1 MEGKTKRKITCN
13 ISLVITIIGLLI
25 LITGTSY
32 AALIGNTSSSSE
44 QIIRAGGVTLTLTEN
59 YESINKKIIVLED
72 SEGLLQED
80 VYEFNIKNT
89 GSIAARYDIKIINE
103 LSGENVLPLEYIKV
117 GLEINGEEYGPFN
130 LGEEEGIIDSGV
142 IYKKEIIN
150 YSLRIWL
157 DKEYEE
163 SIEEIEG
170 KMANLKIVVEAEQ
183 RVGNISGESKEF
195 SYTGDV
201 EEYIVPRDG
210 WYYIELGGA
219 SGNAPADNEGYSKG
233 AVTSGY
239 IELEA
244 GEKLYFYIGEQGK
257 KQKTST
263 FNGGGGGGYG
273 SAGYTIPS
281 TISGD
286 TGNYGYAGGGATDVR
301 LVGGTWDN
309 TTSLISR
316 IMVAG
321 GGGSASSSST
331 YNTSGDNSM
340 AGGLYGRNGGY
351 YTGHGD
357 LNTYGEGATQISG
370 GSGGVNLN
378 SYGTN
383 NAGSFGKGGT
393 SNSYSSGVGSSGG
406 GGGYYGGGSGAGTGG
421 GGTGHGAGGGSS
433 YISGY
438 AGVNSVEESTT
449 ITHTNQTLHYS
460 GKYFIGG
467 SMIAGANSGD
477 GYAKIV
483 YVDTKPKKK
492 NTNLNNVRYIKDCI
506 NDNSGIYH
514 RNYWMELQAIV
525 DGVNIAKGKNI
536 TGTVEDLAGY
546 EYENVVDGSFDS
558 YAATSTSTP
567 PGNTCVIVDLG
578 QEYDLDEI
586 MVLHVR
592 WRVSYDNITSVSSNN
607 RNWKVVLNETTP
619 EIHDAKR
626 INAYTDT
633 YNGYVQDDLILWYD
647 GYLHSESDDDY
658 LGHNN
663 SSTNWKD
670 LSGNNNDGTLT
681 GGTWYNKY
689 LRFDGVDDTV
699 STNMYLA
706 DALPSNSDRTLSITV
721 KINSVPYT
729 NTTYGNTGILF
740 GGAYYGGMG
749 IAWHRDTSSE
759 SFTLDGFTR
768 ASGET
773 YNIFGTFNYPTSIL
787 NLTYVNN
794 PSNNKAFIYLNG
806 VKVKESSST
815 TGSYTYATSI
825 GNIGINKAQ
834 IYGGNYVTSY
844 ANMNVYSA
852 KIYNKALT
860 EEEVLHNY
868 LYDKQTFNIE

>member
-1 MEGKTKRKITCN
+1 MRKKYLGRGHLSKITCN

-25 LITGTSY
+25 LIMGTSY
-32 AALIGNTSSSSE
+32 AALIGNTSSSNE

-72 SEGLLQED
+72 ADGLLQED

-89 GSIAARYDIKIINE
+89 GSIAARYDVKIINE

-195 SYTGDV
+195 SYTGKA
-201 EEYIVPRDG
+201 EEYIVPKDG
-210 WYYIELGGA
+210 WYYIEMAGA
-219 SGNAPADNEGYSKG
+219 SGGYIDSNYYSGLG
-233 AVTSGY
+233 AKTSGY

-244 GEKLYFYIGEQGK
+244 GEKLYFYVGGK
-257 KQKTST
+257 GSST
-263 FNGGGGGGYG
+263 TTPNSLISGGYNGGGDAFTESSDNS
-273 SAGYTIPS
+273 SAT
-281 TISGD
+281 T
-286 TGNYGYAGGGATDVR
+286 GGGATDVR
-301 LVGGTWDN
+301 LVGGSWDN
-309 TTSLISR
+309 TSSLISR

-321 GGGSASSSST
+321 GGGGSNNIASNI
-331 YNTSGDNSM
+331 YIGYGG
-340 AGGLYGRNGGY
+340 AGGALYGINGESNQY
-351 YTGHGD
+351 SY
-357 LNTYGEGATQISG
+357 YGEGGTQTSG
-370 GSGGVNLN
+370 GKNARGSSSLNGKFGIGGGGSVP
-378 SYGTN
+378 T
-383 NAGSFGKGGT
+383 NAGA
-393 SNSYSSGVGSSGG
+393 G
-406 GGGYYGGGSGAGTGG
+406 GGGYYGGASGDGYRSGG
-421 GGTGHGAGGGSS
+421 GGGSS

-438 AGVNSVEESTT
+438 AGVNSVEENTT

-467 SMIAGANSGD
+467 EMISGANSGD

-492 NTNLNNVRYIKDCI
+492 NTNLDNVRYIKNCI
-506 NDNSGIYH
+506 SYNTYH
-514 RNYWMELQAIV
+514 NYNHWIEVQAIV
-525 DGVNIAKGKNI
+525 DGVNIAKGKTV
-536 TGTVEDLAGY
+536 TGTTSESSTRPY
-546 EYENVVDGSFDS
+546 SRITDGDITYNN
-558 YAATSTSTP
+558 YAQAASSSTNQCIT
-567 PGNTCVIVDLG
+567 VDLG
-578 QEYDLDEI
+578 NTYDLDE
-586 MVLHVR
+586 VAVWNYFGDQR
-592 WRVSYDNITSVSSNN
+592 SYYDNVTSVSSNN
-607 RNWKVVLNETTP
+607 STWREVIDEVSVETSNG
-619 EIHDAKR
+619 HR
-626 INAYTDT
+626 VNAYTDT
-633 YNGYVQDDLILWYD
+633 YNGYVQDSLVLWYD
-647 GYLHSESDDDY
+647 GYANT
-658 LGHNN
+658 GATRN
-663 SSTNWKD
+663 TTTTTWKD

-749 IAWHRDTSSE
+749 IAWYRDTSSE
-759 SFTLDGFTR
+759 SFTLNGFTR
-768 ASGET
+768 ASGAT

-794 PSNNKAFIYLNG
+794 PSNNKVFIYLNG
-806 VKVKESSST
+806 VKIKESSST
-815 TGSYTYATSI
+815 TGSYEYATSI

-834 IYGGNYVTSY
+834 IYGGNYTTSY
-844 ANMNVYSA
+844 ANMDVYSA

-868 LYDKQTFNIE
+868 LYDKQTFNME

>member
-1 MEGKTKRKITCN
+1 MNKKFSLGGHLSKITCN

-25 LITGTSY
+25 IITGTSY

-89 GSIAARYDIKIINE
+89 GSIAARYDVKIINE

-157 DKEYEE
+157 DKDKEE
-163 SIEEIEG
+163 EIEEIEG

-183 RVGNISGESKEF
+183 RPNSMDGGESKEF
-195 SYTGDV
+195 SYTGNY

-210 WYYIELGGA
+210 WYYIEMAGGQGGNSD
-219 SGNAPADNEGYSKG
+219 SGLG

-244 GEKLYFYIGEQGK
+244 GEKLYFYVGGQGTVRNTNCR
-257 KQKTST
+257 TSGYE
-263 FNGGGGGGYG
+263 FNGGGIAKPASNGVCG
-273 SAGYTIPS
+273 SS
-281 TISGD
+281 
-286 TGNYGYAGGGATDVR
+286 GGGATDVR

-321 GGGSASSSST
+321 GGGTEIGNYQVSFAH
-331 YNTSGDNSM
+331 
-340 AGGLYGRNGGY
+340 GGTLYGESSIFATYQQYLGKGG
-351 YTGHGD
+351 
-357 LNTYGEGATQISG
+357 TQISG
-370 GSGGVNLN
+370 GAAPTKYSAAQSNGE
-378 SYGTN
+378 
-383 NAGSFGKGGT
+383 AGSFGKGG
-393 SNSYSSGVGSSGG
+393 SGGASASTASTGGGSGG
-406 GGGYYGGGSGAGTGG
+406 GSGYYGGSGASGLSNGTWPG
-421 GGTGHGAGGGSS
+421 GGGSS

-467 SMIAGANSGD
+467 SMISGANSGN

-492 NTNLNNVRYIKDCI
+492 NTNLNNVRYIKNCI
-506 NDNSGIYH
+506 SGNSANVSNHWI
-514 RNYWMELQAIV
+514 EVQAIV
-525 DGVNIAKGKNI
+525 DGVNIAKGKTV
-536 TGTVEDLAGY
+536 TGTNSEASTRPYSRITDGDITYSNYAQAGSSSA
-546 EYENVVDGSFDS
+546 NQCI
-558 YAATSTSTP
+558 T
-567 PGNTCVIVDLG
+567 VDLG
-578 QEYDLDEI
+578 AEYDLDE
-586 MVLHVR
+586 VAVWNYFGDQR
-592 WRVSYDNITSVSSNN
+592 SYYDNVTYVSSNN
-607 RNWKVVLNETTP
+607 STWKEVIDEASIETSNG
-619 EIHDAKR
+619 HR
-626 INAYTDT
+626 VNAYTDT
-633 YNGYVQDDLILWYD
+633 YNGYVQDHLVLWYD
-647 GYLHSESDDDY
+647 GYANT
-658 LGHNN
+658 GATRN
-663 SSTNWKD
+663 STTTWKD
-670 LSGNNNDGTLT
+670 LSGTGNDGTLT
-681 GGTWYNKY
+681 GGTWYSKY

-706 DALPSNSDRTLSITV
+706 DALPSGSDRTLSITV

-749 IAWHRDTSSE
+749 IAWYRDTSSE

-773 YNIFGTFNYPTSIL
+773 YNIFGTFNYPTNVL

-815 TGSYTYATSI
+815 TGSYTYASTI

-834 IYGGNYVTSY
+834 IYGGNYATSY
-844 ANMNVYSA
+844 ANMDVYSA
-852 KIYNKALT
+852 RIYNKALT
-860 EEEVLHNY
+860 AEEVLHNY
-868 LYDKQTFNIE
+868 LYDKQTFNLE

>member
-1 MEGKTKRKITCN
+1 MRKKILGEGGHLSKITCN

-72 SEGLLQED
+72 ADGLLQED

-142 IYKKEIIN
+142 IYEKEIIN
-150 YSLRIWL
+150 YSLRVWL

-183 RVGNISGESKEF
+183 RPNSMDKGESKEF

-219 SGNAPADNEGYSKG
+219 QGGSAKYTTLYEGGLGSK
-233 AVTSGY
+233 TSGY

-244 GEKLYFYIGEQGK
+244 GDKLYFYVGGMGSSHSG
-257 KQKTST
+257 TST
-263 FNGGGGGGYG
+263 DTMTPNGKGYNGGSVGRFYANNSNGGG
-273 SAGYTIPS
+273 
-281 TISGD
+281 
-286 TGNYGYAGGGATDVR
+286 GGGATDVR

-316 IMVAG
+316 IMVAAG
-321 GGGSASSSST
+321 GGGGDSHVSSPN
-331 YNTSGDNSM
+331 YSGD
-340 AGGLYGRNGGY
+340 GGDGGTLYGIDSKKINDIC
-351 YTGHGD
+351 YT
-357 LNTYGEGATQISG
+357 Y
-370 GSGGVNLN
+370 
-378 SYGTN
+378 
-383 NAGSFGKGGT
+383 GKGGT
-393 SNSYSSGVGSSGG
+393 QTSGGVSIACSSEHNTVISGAFGIGGNMSHATG
-406 GGGYYGGGSGAGTGG
+406 GGGYYGGAGG
-421 GGTGHGAGGGSS
+421 GHTSAAGGSS

-483 YVDTKPKKK
+483 YVDTKPKRK
-492 NTNLNNVRYIKDCI
+492 NTDLNNVRYIKNCI
-506 NDNSGIYH
+506 NGDSVNSH
-514 RNYWMELQAIV
+514 NAWVEVQAIV
-525 DGVNIAKGKNI
+525 DGVNIAKGK
-536 TGTVEDLAGY
+536 TG
-546 EYENVVDGSFDS
+546 NVYNASGSIVTSLGTNYAYS
-558 YAATSTSTP
+558 YATDGIIDNVEGSKGYAMGSTYT
-567 PGNTCVIVDLG
+567 GLQCFVVDLG
-578 QEYDLDEI
+578 NTYDLDE
-586 MVLHVR
+586 VGVWHYANDSR
-592 WRVSYDNITSVSSNN
+592 TYYDDATYVSSNN
-607 RNWKVVLNETTP
+607 NLWKEVIDETRY
-619 EIHDAKR
+619 EDHGGKR
-626 INAYTDT
+626 TNAYTDT
-633 YNGYVQDDLILWYD
+633 YNGYVQDSLVLWYD
-647 GYLHSESDDDY
+647 GYANTGKARD
-658 LGHNN
+658 N
-663 SSTNWKD
+663 TTTTWKD
-670 LSGNNNDGTLT
+670 LSGNNNDGTLN
-681 GGTWYNKY
+681 GGVWNYNY
-689 LRFDGVDDTV
+689 LSFDGVDDTV

-706 DALPSNSDRTLSITV
+706 DALPSNSDRTLSITL

-749 IAWHRDTSSE
+749 IAWYRDTSSE

-773 YNIFGTFNYPTSIL
+773 YNIFGTFNYPTNVL

-815 TGSYTYATSI
+815 TGSYTYASTI

-834 IYGGNYVTSY
+834 IYGGNYATSY
-844 ANMNVYSA
+844 ANMDVYSA

-860 EEEVLHNY
+860 DEEVLHNY
-868 LYDKQTFNIE
+868 LYEKQTFNLE

>member
-32 AALIGNTSSSSE
+32 AALIGSASSSSE

-72 SEGLLQED
+72 ADGLLQED

-89 GSIAARYDIKIINE
+89 GSIAARYDVKIINE

-142 IYKKEIIN
+142 IYNKEIIN

-183 RVGNISGESKEF
+183 RPNSMDKGESKEF

-286 TGNYGYAGGGATDVR
+286 TGNYGYSGGGATDVR

-467 SMIAGANSGD
+467 SMISGANSGD

-492 NTNLNNVRYIKDCI
+492 NTNLNNVRYIKDCSSYNTY
-506 NDNSGIYH
+506 NDG
-514 RNYWMELQAIV
+514 NYWIEIQAIV
-525 DGVNIAKGKNI
+525 DGVNVAKGKTV
-536 TGTVEDLAGY
+536 TGTTP
-546 EYENVVDGSFDS
+546 
-558 YAATSTSTP
+558 ATSGYPYSRITDGDITYTNYATP
-567 PGNTCVIVDLG
+567 SSATPVTKCVVVDLG
-578 QEYDLDEI
+578 STYDLDEVAI
-586 MVLHVR
+586 WNYFGNPR
-592 WRVSYDNITSVSSNN
+592 SFYDNIASVSSNN
-607 RNWKVVLNETTP
+607 STWKEVINEATIQTSNGR
-619 EIHDAKR
+619 R

-647 GYLHSESDDDY
+647 GYANTSTYHDNTSE
-658 LGHNN
+658 
-663 SSTNWKD
+663 TWKD
-670 LSGNNNDGTLT
+670 LSGTGNDGTLS
-681 GGTWYNKY
+681 GGTWNRNY
-689 LRFDGVDDTV
+689 LSFDGVDDTV
-699 STNMYLA
+699 DTNLYLA
-706 DALPSNSDRTLSITV
+706 DALSSDRDITLSITL
-721 KINSVPYT
+721 KINSVPFT
-729 NTTYGNTGILF
+729 NTTYGNTGVLF
-740 GGAYYGGMG
+740 GGAYYGGTG
-749 IAWHRDTSSE
+749 IVWVYTPEQYLHFYGYDRLLNAGG
-759 SFTLDGFTR
+759 SFRYGNY
-768 ASGET
+768 ASYLSQIME
-773 YNIFGTFNYPTSIL
+773 I
-787 NLTYVNN
+787 TYVRNVK
-794 PSNNKAFIYLNG
+794 SNAVIGYVNG
-806 VKVKESSST
+806 YKVVSGGYSS
-815 TGSYTYATSI
+815 GSYEYPDRI
-825 GNIGINKAQ
+825 GNIGINKKQ
-834 IYGGNYVTSY
+834 IMFSNYDTSY
-844 ANMNVYSA
+844 ANMDVYSA